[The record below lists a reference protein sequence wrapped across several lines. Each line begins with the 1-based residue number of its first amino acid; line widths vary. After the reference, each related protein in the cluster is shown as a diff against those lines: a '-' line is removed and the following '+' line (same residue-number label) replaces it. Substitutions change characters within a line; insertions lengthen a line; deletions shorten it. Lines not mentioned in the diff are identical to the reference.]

1 MKTGLVLE
9 GGALRGLFSAG
20 VMDVLMEHGIVFDGV
35 VGVSAG
41 AAFGCNYKSCQPGRA
56 IRYNRRFARDWRYC
70 SVRSL
75 LTTGDLYGAE
85 YAYHYVP
92 DHEDLFDKEA
102 FQQSATAFYVV
113 CTDVMTGQPVY
124 KRLDRVDDDC
134 YEWIRASASMPLASR
149 VVTVEGRRLLDGGV
163 SDSLPLR
170 FFQQE
175 GYGRN
180 VVVLTQPAGYVKR
193 QNNLL
198 PLIRLALRRYPAFID
213 AMRRRPEMYNG
224 QLRFVADEERR
235 GTAFVIRPPF
245 DIPIGYTSHDPD
257 AMQRVYDIGR
267 DEARRCLTRLEQF
280 LIESSTK

>member
-41 AAFGCNYKSCQPGRA
+41 AAFGCNYKSGQPGRA

-124 KRLDRVDDDC
+124 KRLDRVDYDC

-149 VVTVEGRRLLDGGV
+149 VVTVGGRRLLDGGV
-163 SDSLPLR
+163 SDSIPLR

-257 AMQRVYDIGR
+257 AMQRVYDMGR

-280 LIESSTK
+280 LI

>member
-163 SDSLPLR
+163 SDSIPLR

>member
-41 AAFGCNYKSCQPGRA
+41 AAFGCNYKSGQPGRA

-124 KRLDRVDDDC
+124 KRLDRVDYDC

-163 SDSLPLR
+163 SDSIPLR

-257 AMQRVYDIGR
+257 AMQRVYDMGR
-267 DEARRCLTRLEQF
+267 DEAQRCLTRLEQF

>member
-1 MKTGLVLE
+1 
-9 GGALRGLFSAG
+9 
-20 VMDVLMEHGIVFDGV
+20 MEHGIVFDGV

-41 AAFGCNYKSCQPGRA
+41 AAFGCNYKSGQVGRA
-56 IRYNRRFARDWRYC
+56 IRYNKRFARDWRYC

-92 DHEDLFDKEA
+92 ENEDLFDKEA

-124 KRLDRVDDDC
+124 KRLDRVDYDC
-134 YEWIRASASMPLASR
+134 YEWIRASASMPLASK
-149 VVTVEGRRLLDGGV
+149 VVTLGGRRLLDGGV
-163 SDSLPLR
+163 SDSIPLR

-175 GYGRN
+175 GYERN

-198 PLIRLALRRYPAFID
+198 PLIRLALRRYPCFID
-213 AMRRRPEMYNG
+213 AMRRRPAMYND
-224 QLRFVADEERR
+224 QLRFVAEEERR
-235 GTAFVIRPPF
+235 GTAFVIRPPI

-267 DEARRCLTRLEQF
+267 DEALRCLPRLEQF
-280 LIESSTK
+280 FLG

>member
-41 AAFGCNYKSCQPGRA
+41 AAFGCNYKSGQPGRA

-124 KRLDRVDDDC
+124 KRLDRVDYDC

-163 SDSLPLR
+163 SDSIPLR

-198 PLIRLALRRYPAFID
+198 PLIRLALRRYPAFVD

-257 AMQRVYDIGR
+257 AMQRVYDMGR
-267 DEARRCLTRLEQF
+267 DEAQRCLTRLEQF
-280 LIESSTK
+280 LI

>member
-41 AAFGCNYKSCQPGRA
+41 AAFGCNYKSGQPGRA

-163 SDSLPLR
+163 SDSIPLR

-257 AMQRVYDIGR
+257 AMQRVYDMGR

-280 LIESSTK
+280 LI

>member
-41 AAFGCNYKSCQPGRA
+41 AAFGCNYKSGQPGRA

-124 KRLDRVDDDC
+124 KRLDRVDYDC

-163 SDSLPLR
+163 SDSIPLR

-257 AMQRVYDIGR
+257 AMQRVYDMGR
-267 DEARRCLTRLEQF
+267 DEAQRCLTRLEQF
-280 LIESSTK
+280 LI

>member
-41 AAFGCNYKSCQPGRA
+41 AAFGCNYKSGQPGRA

-92 DHEDLFDKEA
+92 DHEDLFDKDA

-124 KRLDRVDDDC
+124 KRLDRVDYDC

-163 SDSLPLR
+163 SDSIPLR

-198 PLIRLALRRYPAFID
+198 PLIRLALRRYPAFVD

-257 AMQRVYDIGR
+257 AMQRVYDMGR
-267 DEARRCLTRLEQF
+267 DEAQRCLTRLEQF

>member
-41 AAFGCNYKSCQPGRA
+41 AAFGCNYKSGQPGRA

-163 SDSLPLR
+163 SDSIPLR

-257 AMQRVYDIGR
+257 AMQRVYDMGR

>member
-1 MKTGLVLE
+1 MVCP
-9 GGALRGLFSAG
+9 R
-20 VMDVLMEHGIVFDGV
+20 
-35 VGVSAG
+35 
-41 AAFGCNYKSCQPGRA
+41 
-56 IRYNRRFARDWRYC
+56 C

-124 KRLDRVDDDC
+124 KRLDRVDYDC
-134 YEWIRASASMPLASR
+134 YEWIRASASMPLTSSSSVTTRHTSCRHGLPSLLRPLASR
-149 VVTVEGRRLLDGGV
+149 VVTVGGRRLLDGGV
-163 SDSLPLR
+163 SDSIPLR
-170 FFQQE
+170 YFQQE

-257 AMQRVYDIGR
+257 AMQRVYDMGR
-267 DEARRCLTRLEQF
+267 DEAQRCLTRLEQF
-280 LIESSTK
+280 LI

>member
-1 MKTGLVLE
+1 M
-9 GGALRGLFSAG
+9 
-20 VMDVLMEHGIVFDGV
+20 
-35 VGVSAG
+35 
-41 AAFGCNYKSCQPGRA
+41 
-56 IRYNRRFARDWRYC
+56 
-70 SVRSL
+70 
-75 LTTGDLYGAE
+75 
-85 YAYHYVP
+85 
-92 DHEDLFDKEA
+92 
-102 FQQSATAFYVV
+102 
-113 CTDVMTGQPVY
+113 
-124 KRLDRVDDDC
+124 
-134 YEWIRASASMPLASR
+134 
-149 VVTVEGRRLLDGGV
+149 VTVEGRRLLDGGV
-163 SDSLPLR
+163 SDSIPLR

-257 AMQRVYDIGR
+257 AMQRVYDMGR
-267 DEARRCLTRLEQF
+267 DEAQRCLTRLEQF
-280 LIESSTK
+280 LI

>member
-41 AAFGCNYKSCQPGRA
+41 AAFGCNYKSGQPGRA

-102 FQQSATAFYVV
+102 FQHSATAFYVV

-124 KRLDRVDDDC
+124 KRLDRVDYDC

-163 SDSLPLR
+163 SDSIPLR

-257 AMQRVYDIGR
+257 AMQRVYDMGR
-267 DEARRCLTRLEQF
+267 DEAQRCLTRLEQF
-280 LIESSTK
+280 LI

>member
-20 VMDVLMEHGIVFDGV
+20 VMDVLMEHGIVFDGI

-41 AAFGCNYKSCQPGRA
+41 AAFGCNYKSGQPGRA

-124 KRLDRVDDDC
+124 KRLDRVDYDC

-163 SDSLPLR
+163 SDSIPLR

-257 AMQRVYDIGR
+257 AMQRV
-267 DEARRCLTRLEQF
+267 
-280 LIESSTK
+280 

>member
-20 VMDVLMEHGIVFDGV
+20 VMDVLMEHGIVFDGI

-41 AAFGCNYKSCQPGRA
+41 AAFGCNYKSGQPGRA

-124 KRLDRVDDDC
+124 KRLDRVDYDC

-163 SDSLPLR
+163 SDSIPLR

-257 AMQRVYDIGR
+257 AMQRVYDMGR
-267 DEARRCLTRLEQF
+267 DEAQRCLTRLEQF
-280 LIESSTK
+280 LI

>member
-41 AAFGCNYKSCQPGRA
+41 AAFGCNYKSGQPGRA

-124 KRLDRVDDDC
+124 KRLDRVDYDC

-163 SDSLPLR
+163 SDSIPLR

-257 AMQRVYDIGR
+257 AMQRVYDMGR